1 MLHVLADSTLAM
13 WGQIAAIIL
22 SIYMLVL
29 LLVGLAFSALL
40 MYGSTW
46 VRIKAQLVKKLRPT
60 VNSINAAIDTPSSE
74 TLPAIVEPDNKLVQA
89 VHAVQSAQVVQMAKA
104 AEKQIATIEKE
115 VEQGADRVADVV
127 IEIRART
134 VQAKGILKAFFLPG
148 LTVQKRRDV
157 PLLEAT
163 RDSVSGSIPGGN
175 SASPAGSSN
184 VVVAQPNL
192 SDEQTDPMGAGRT
205 QTAGKRRS

>member
-1 MLHVLADSTLAM
+1 MLHILADSTLAM

-40 MYGSTW
+40 MYGATW
-46 VRIKAQLVKKLRPT
+46 VRIKAELVKKLRPT
-60 VNSINAAIDTPSSE
+60 VNGVNAAIDAPSSE
-74 TLPAIVEPDNKLVQA
+74 TLPAIVEHDNKLVQA
-89 VHAVQSAQVVQMAKA
+89 VHAVQSAQVVQRAKA
-104 AEKQIATIEKE
+104 AEKQIDAIEKK

-127 IEIRART
+127 IEMRART

-148 LTVQKRRDV
+148 LTGQKRRDV
-157 PLLEAT
+157 LLLEAA
-163 RDSVSGSIPGGN
+163 RDSASGSIPGE
-175 SASPAGSSN
+175 SSVSPARSSN
-184 VVVAQPNL
+184 VVIAQPNL
-192 SDEQTDPMGAGRT
+192 PDDQTKPTGSRET

>member
-29 LLVGLAFSALL
+29 LLVGLALSALL

-46 VRIKAQLVKKLRPT
+46 VRIKAELVKKLRPT

-104 AEKQIATIEKE
+104 AEKQIGTIEKE

-163 RDSVSGSIPGGN
+163 RDSVSASIPGGN

-184 VVVAQPNL
+184 GDASVH
-192 SDEQTDPMGAGRT
+192 
-205 QTAGKRRS
+205 

>member
-40 MYGSTW
+40 MYGTTW
-46 VRIKAQLVKKLRPT
+46 VRIKAELVKKVRPT
-60 VNSINAAIDTPSSE
+60 VNSVNVAIDTPSSE

-89 VHAVQSAQVVQMAKA
+89 VHAVQSAQVVRMAKVA
-104 AEKQIATIEKE
+104 AKQIGTIEKD

-127 IEIRART
+127 MRIPTRT
-134 VQAKGILKAFFLPG
+134 VPSTGLLK
-148 LTVQKRRDV
+148 
-157 PLLEAT
+157 PLF
-163 RDSVSGSIPGGN
+163 
-175 SASPAGSSN
+175 SA
-184 VVVAQPNL
+184 
-192 SDEQTDPMGAGRT
+192 
-205 QTAGKRRS
+205 